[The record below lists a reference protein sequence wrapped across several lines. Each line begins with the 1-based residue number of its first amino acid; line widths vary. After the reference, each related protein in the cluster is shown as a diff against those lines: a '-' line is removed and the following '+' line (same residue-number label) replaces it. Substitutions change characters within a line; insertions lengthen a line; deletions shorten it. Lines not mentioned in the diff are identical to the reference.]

1 MTAGRIRVE
10 VVYALA
16 QRQRLIELEVAEACT
31 ALQAVEQSRI
41 ALEFPEIDLDRCE
54 LGIFSQPIEA
64 PAQYRLREGDRVEI
78 YRPLLIDAKSRRRQR
93 AEVKRK
99 QRARAGSS

>member
-1 MTAGRIRVE
+1 MATGRIKVE

-16 QRQRLIELEVAEACT
+16 QQQRLIELEVVEECT

-41 ALEFPEIDLDRCE
+41 ALEFPEIDLEQCE
-54 LGIFSQPIEA
+54 MGIFSQPIAA

-78 YRPLLIDAKSRRRQR
+78 YRPLLIDAKNRRRQR
-93 AEVKRK
+93 AAVRK
-99 QRARAGSS
+99 QQRAYAHSS